1 MLGHGVRLS
10 KSREYEGVAEKN
22 DGGEWATRKKQ
33 KGSMD
38 TVSACHP

>member
-1 MLGHGVRLS
+1 MLGHGVRLY

-22 DGGEWATRKKQ
+22 DGRDRATRKEQ